1 MPNKTDRP
9 KVGPADPETRRKA
22 LRKVLD
28 DEAAAGEQRRAD
40 EANER
45 VKNRGKKKPAGNGTT
60 LGGLLDPKKA
70 RDRTVE
76 GKDETIMDA
85 VNRGVEMGTAED
97 KKAAP
102 KPRKR
107 VVSE

>member
-1 MPNKTDRP
+1 MPKNDRP

-28 DEAAAGEQRRAD
+28 SEKAEGEQRRAD

-45 VKNRGKKKPAGNGTT
+45 VKKRGEKKPAGNGTT
-60 LGGLLDPKKA
+60 LGGLLDPKKQ

-85 VNRGVEMGTAED
+85 VNRGVEMGTKADEA
-97 KKAAP
+97 AAP
-102 KPRKR
+102 KKRKKI
-107 VVSE
+107 VSE